1 MVDFLRSL
9 ERALENEKPGL
20 EAQLTMCTE
29 PRPGTRAVH
38 GNNDSPLKAG
48 VLVLLYPVVDQLYLV
63 FTRRTDR
70 VFSHQGQISFPGGR
84 KEPEEDIQ
92 AAALRE
98 IHEELGLSTESI
110 RILKSLTPLY
120 IPRSGFC
127 VYPYVAFSAERP
139 EFHPSPDE
147 VAEVIEV
154 PLQHLRDSHN
164 IRKENRIIGGMK
176 MVVPFYSFRDHKIW
190 GATAMVLAEFLAI
203 VEMVEKNGKLV

>member
-1 MVDFLRSL
+1 
-9 ERALENEKPGL
+9 
-20 EAQLTMCTE
+20 MCPE

-38 GNNDSPLKAG
+38 GNNDSYLKAG
-48 VLVLLYPVVDQLYLV
+48 VLLLLYPVEDQLYLV

-70 VFSHQGQISFPGGR
+70 VVSHQGQISFPGGR

-92 AAALRE
+92 TAALRE
-98 IHEELGLSTESI
+98 THEELGLSTESI
-110 RILKSLTPLY
+110 RILRSLTPLY

-127 VYPYVAFSAERP
+127 VYPYVAFSEERP

-164 IRKENRIIGGMK
+164 IKREHRIISGMK
-176 MVVPFYSFRDHKIW
+176 VMVPFYAFHDHKIW

-203 VEMVEKNGKLV
+203 VEKAEKRKME